1 VLRAQNQGKGL
12 DLIGILVMLVCFN
25 LLYSMIST
33 PAGRFSD
40 KVGRKKM
47 LVAGWVV
54 YTLVYL
60 GFGVCKSGFGSSL
73 GCMFFMGFIMV

>member
-60 GFGVCKSGFGSSL
+60 GFGFAIGVGSSL